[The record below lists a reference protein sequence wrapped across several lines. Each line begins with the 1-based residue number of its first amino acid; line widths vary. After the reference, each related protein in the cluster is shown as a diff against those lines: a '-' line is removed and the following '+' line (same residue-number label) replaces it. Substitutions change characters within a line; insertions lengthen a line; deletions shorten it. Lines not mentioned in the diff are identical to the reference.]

1 MYVEL
6 TYQIHLGD
14 SPLFV
19 YLGVKLLASLFMT
32 ERTWINA
39 HEVLSNHTLK
49 RVGNRGKKLNKKMR
63 FRNSD

>member
-49 RVGNRGKKLNKKMR
+49 RVGNRKKN
-63 FRNSD
+63 